1 MRASI
6 GRVFFYLSF
15 YFHKQKIIGICDII
29 EQLYFPETRT
39 KAPQQF
45 KNELNENQITII
57 NEYFGK
63 PENTI
68 IKKEELAGA
77 IRLYVYLYLQYVW
90 DVESEKSKLVDK
102 SLFDEPL
109 FNTNKLWHKTVF
121 DNKITKDYLKQ
132 ISNFEVK
139 INQLIAFYDYL
150 IGNQKK

>member
-1 MRASI
+1 MTLPNYVCAEEFQKLFKEDLKGFTI
-6 GRVFFYLSF
+6 
-15 YFHKQKIIGICDII
+15 QKILGIYDII

-63 PENTI
+63 PKNTI

-109 FNTNKLWHKTVF
+109 FNTNKLWDF
-121 DNKITKDYLKQ
+121 RQ
-132 ISNFEVK
+132 R
-139 INQLIAFYDYL
+139 
-150 IGNQKK
+150 